1 MFGFFKKKNPETL
14 LDQLNASTVEMF
26 KPILVNK
33 KHLSDEKI
41 IEIVQT
47 VMRAFKEAA
56 ESKGETI
63 SGTVLINI
71 SAKFIKVFDISEP
84 EFFMAERRVPKM
96 SKGCFLYVDCL
107 FFTKYSFS

>member
-14 LDQLNASTVEMF
+14 LDQLNASTAEMF
-26 KPILVNK
+26 RPILVNK

-63 SGTVLINI
+63 SGTALINI
-71 SAKFIKVFDISEP
+71 STKFIKVFDLYEP
-84 EFFMAERRVPKM
+84 EFFMEHLKYEIN
-96 SKGCFLYVDCL
+96 LYLTSGLREDYL
-107 FFTKYSFS
+107 